1 MKLTLLLATS
11 CHSVLSSST
20 TSLHQKNAVVDKKDI
35 DDDAVG
41 VGSLISQYHEI
52 NGFHLMDRQQDV
64 DVASNVKFHP
74 LKQERQMGSEI
85 PTFSP
90 TGVPTPGDGDDGA
103 DTQPEDVVMDGASNI
118 PTFTPTVYEMDT
130 SVPVD
135 GQTFAPTL
143 VSAEQSYAPTLAS
156 TPTVGVSMTLLPTT
170 EHYISITEV
179 ETEDT
184 NDDERH
190 TPNWYPYTS
199 LTCDEFNECQSNLIA
214 SDTNQDSKLSMSEY
228 LNFLSLYSQ
237 STNSKTVSPNT
248 MNDVPYEFSLIFHT
262 TSCQCAYLG
271 EGEGCCIGDK
281 EGVRIFASN
290 TSGQTTGGGS
300 STTIDVGGG
309 ENDDVDTGGA
319 IITTDDTTTG
329 GQITGGGSS
338 ATIDVGGGE
347 NNDVDTGGAIMDAIA
362 VIEDSY
368 WDELPP
374 DIQYAYTVLGYD
386 QTSWD
391 NDIPVPADEMAWDE
405 LSSAMKGAALSIGYT
420 QEIWDESR
428 RRKMKRFKN
437 AMQLFGDDL
446 RIVGGT
452 NVEEDSGIEAM
463 LDEETYTKNFCTDGK
478 SAECS
483 FSVCLNGRR

>member
-1 MKLTLLLATS
+1 MKLTRPILLATS

-20 TSLHQKNAVVDKKDI
+20 TSLHQKNVFDKDI
-35 DDDAVG
+35 DD

-52 NGFHLMDRQQDV
+52 NGFHLLDRQQDV
-64 DVASNVKFHP
+64 GVASNAKFHP
-74 LKQERQMGSEI
+74 LKQERQMVSEI

-90 TGVPTPGDGDDGA
+90 TAVPTTGDGGDGA
-103 DTQPEDVVMDGASNI
+103 FVIDTEPEGVASNI
-118 PTFTPTVYEMDT
+118 PTFYPTAGEVDN

-143 VSAEQSYAPTLAS
+143 VSKGQSYAPTMGG
-156 TPTVGVSMTLLPTT
+156 TPTVAFSKTLYPTIEVIT
-170 EHYISITEV
+170 PEYIDDDGYIDTTEV
-179 ETEDT
+179 ETE
-184 NDDERH
+184 EPH

-199 LTCDEFNECQSNLIA
+199 LTSDQFNKCQSDLIA
-214 SDTNQDSKLSMSEY
+214 SDTNQDSRLSMSEY

-281 EGVRIFASN
+281 EGVRIFSS
-290 TSGQTTGGGS
+290 TSSGQTTGGGS

-309 ENDDVDTGGA
+309 ENDDVDTDGA
-319 IITTDDTTTG
+319 IITTDDTSMEDPDAV
-329 GQITGGGSS
+329 I
-338 ATIDVGGGE
+338 
-347 NNDVDTGGAIMDAIA
+347 DAIS

-368 WDELPP
+368 WDELPF
-374 DIQYAYTVLGYD
+374 DIQYAYTVLGYN

-391 NDIPVPADEMAWDE
+391 NGIPVPADEMTWDE

-420 QEIWDESR
+420 QEIWDQSK
-428 RRKMKRFKN
+428 RRKMKRFEN
-437 AMQLFGDDL
+437 AMQLFGEDL

-452 NVEEDSGIEAM
+452 NIEEDSGVGAM
-463 LDEETYTKNFCTDGK
+463 LDEETYTKNFCTDG
-478 SAECS
+478 ECVES
-483 FSVCLNGRR
+483 NFS